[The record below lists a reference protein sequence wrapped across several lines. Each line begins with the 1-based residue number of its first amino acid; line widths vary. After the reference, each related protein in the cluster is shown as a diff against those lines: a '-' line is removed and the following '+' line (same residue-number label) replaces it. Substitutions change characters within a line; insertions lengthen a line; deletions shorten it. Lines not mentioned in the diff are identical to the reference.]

1 MSLPEQIRTIEHFHE
16 KRFKEKGSEFIAQVY
31 SVSSPA
37 EADEK
42 LELIKK
48 IFFDASHHCYAYS
61 LQDGLKKFSDDGEPS
76 GTAGIR
82 ILNAIDHHNL
92 TNLLIVVVRY
102 FGGTKLGVGPL
113 GKAYY
118 TSAINV
124 LEEAKISTKILFEKV
139 MVKTDFSFISHIYRI
154 VENLNGKVEESDYN
168 SIAIYQIMIKPKYLS
183 SLTNQLSDISG
194 GKIEINL
201 TGESIYQ

>member
-1 MSLPEQIRTIEHFHE
+1 MSLPEQISSIEQFHE
-16 KRFKEKGSEFIAQVY
+16 KLFKEKGSEFIAQVY
-31 SVSSPA
+31 PIGSLA

-48 IFFDASHHCYAYS
+48 KFFDASHHCYAYK
-61 LQDGLKKFSDDGEPS
+61 LQNGLQKFSDDGEPS

-82 ILNAIDHHNL
+82 IMNAIDHYSL
-92 TNLLIVVVRY
+92 TNLLIVVIRY

-124 LEEAKISTKILFEKV
+124 LSETKKCSKILFEKI

-154 VENLNGKVEESDYN
+154 VESLNGKVEESEYN
-168 SIAIYQIMIKPKYLS
+168 SIAVYQIMIKPKYLS
-183 SLTNQLSDISG
+183 RLTNQLSDISG
-194 GKIEINL
+194 GRIQINL

>member
-16 KRFKEKGSEFIAQVY
+16 KLFKEKGSEFIAQVY
-31 SVSSPA
+31 PISTLA

-42 LELIKK
+42 LEHIKK
-48 IFFDASHHCYAYS
+48 KFFDASHHCYAYM
-61 LQDGLKKFSDDGEPS
+61 LQNGLQKFSDDGEPS

-82 ILNAIDHHNL
+82 IMNAIDHYNL
-92 TNLLIVVVRY
+92 TNLLLVVIRY

-124 LEEAKISTKILFEKV
+124 LNETKISSKILFEKI
-139 MVKTDFSFISHIYRI
+139 MVKTDFSFISHIFRI
-154 VENLNGKVEESDYN
+154 VESLNGKVEESDYN
-168 SIAIYQIMIKPKYLS
+168 SIAVYQIMIEPKYLS
-183 SLTNQLSDISG
+183 RLTNQLSDISG
-194 GKIEINL
+194 GRIEINL